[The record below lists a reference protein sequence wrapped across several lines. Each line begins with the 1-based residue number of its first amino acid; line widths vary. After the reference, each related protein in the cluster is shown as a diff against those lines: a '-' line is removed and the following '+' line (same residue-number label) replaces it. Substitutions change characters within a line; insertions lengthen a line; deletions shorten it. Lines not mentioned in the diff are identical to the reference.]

1 MARYDRIAR
10 IDPPARDD
18 AYTGWLAL
26 RDLAERERDG
36 ELGRR
41 ARLRFLA
48 ARLIHRL
55 ARKGDDIDATS
66 LQQQSDAVREELG
79 QLPSR
84 DRERQL
90 LAELLKHA
98 PTGDVAAIVRAG
110 LDLADDARD
119 GDAPF
124 AAEEFYRT
132 CMQLAESNGLDDLR
146 SEGVRGLEA
155 LGRTVDA

>member
-18 AYTGWLAL
+18 AYTGWLAV
-26 RDLAERERDG
+26 RDLADRERDG

-48 ARLIHRL
+48 ARVIHRL
-55 ARKGDDIDATS
+55 ARQGDPIDGAS
-66 LQQQSDAVREELG
+66 LQQQSDTVREELG

-98 PTGDVAAIVRAG
+98 PTRDVPAVVRAG
-110 LDLADDARD
+110 LDLADGARSD
-119 GDAPF
+119 GAPF
-124 AAEEFYRT
+124 AAEEFYRA
-132 CMQLAESNGLDDLR
+132 CMELAGNNGLDELR
-146 SEGVRGLEA
+146 SEGLRGLEA
-155 LGRTVDA
+155 LGRAGDA